1 MEEEIPIKAPKF
13 LLDDLSFRARITS
26 VYDGDTIKAIFKFR
40 GVYNTWSCR
49 IIGIDTPELRT
60 KNLEEKELGYK
71 ARDFLRG
78 LVLNKVV
85 QLKCHKFDKYGR
97 LLVDVAFGD
106 EGTDVKDILIQNK
119 FALPYDGGKKQ
130 IFNIENYR

>member
-1 MEEEIPIKAPKF
+1 MEEEIPINAPKF
-13 LLDDLSFRARITS
+13 LLDGLSFTARITS

-60 KNLEEKELGYK
+60 KNPEEKEIGYK

-78 LVLNKVV
+78 LVLNKIV

-97 LLVDVAFGD
+97 LLVDVV
-106 EGTDVKDILIQNK
+106 TDNGSVKDILIQNK

-130 IFNIENYR
+130 IFNIENYQTD

>member
-1 MEEEIPIKAPKF
+1 MEEEIPVKAQKF
-13 LLDDLSFRARITS
+13 LLDGLSFTARITS

-40 GVYNTWSCR
+40 GVYDTWSCR

-60 KNLEEKELGYK
+60 KNPEEKELGYK
-71 ARDFLRG
+71 ARDFLRE
-78 LVLNKVV
+78 LVLNKIV

-106 EGTDVKDILIQNK
+106 EGADVKDILFRNN
-119 FALPYDGGKKQ
+119 FALPYDGGKKKE
-130 IFNIENYR
+130 FNIENYR